1 MTKIITNV
9 VSIIYE
15 KLNKEFK
22 DTKETLDKLEL
33 SILDTEIKLLEK
45 TKQKRILERKIEQIE
60 LKIVESL
67 YNINNKE

>member
-45 TKQKRILERKIEQIE
+45 TKQKRLLERKIEQIE